1 MIKVYDTLI
10 IGSGY
15 FSLGY
20 AASHENTVICESS
33 EGCDTGFCLPI
44 SGFKY
49 HPYAPKSRDGERLLQ
64 IFESLSLFS
73 GGMQNTSAF
82 ECALCKYICE
92 AGAEVLLKCRV
103 ISTDVTAD
111 GMIDAT
117 VQTNEGLSHIFT
129 RKIIDTR
136 AKTEKKR
143 LTVLFVTENIRE
155 TERELCAAFDGAFI
169 EPAFYENRY
178 ALYIPVGDTDVNRVK
193 IFVYEKW
200 KNLTTD
206 AKIIYIAPAFYSP
219 DGSQTSD
226 TSYNNPI
233 EAFDAGYFF
242 GKEAKK

>member
-1 MIKVYDTLI
+1 MKIYDTLI

-15 FSLGY
+15 FSAGF

-33 EGCDTGFCLPI
+33 EGCDTGFYLPL
-44 SGFKY
+44 SGFKH
-49 HPYAPKSRDGERLLQ
+49 HPYAPKSAEGERLLQ

-73 GGMQNTSAF
+73 DGMQNTAAF
-82 ECALCKYICE
+82 ECALCKYICD
-92 AGAEVLLKCRV
+92 AGQDVLLKCRV

-111 GMIDAT
+111 GVIDAT
-117 VQTNEGLSHIFT
+117 IQTNEGLSHVFT
-129 RKIIDTR
+129 REIIDTR
-136 AKTEKKR
+136 TKAEKKR
-143 LTVLFVTENIRE
+143 LTVLFVTDNIRD
-155 TERELCAAFDGAFI
+155 TEREISSEFEGAFI

-242 GKEAKK
+242 GREAKK